1 MRRLY
6 QFEALIRA
14 AIVVAASSKK
24 EAENSVESLGVD
36 GWERLAESLDVSD
49 VELTDTRDLPCGP
62 DAEKDCA
69 HITVYRTD

>member
-14 AIVVAASSKK
+14 AIVVAANSKK

-36 GWERLAESLDVSD
+36 GWKRLAESLDVSD

-62 DAEKDCA
+62 DVEKDCA